1 LPARDAISILR
12 DLIYAHARF
21 LRGAIDREGESM
33 DRPHAR
39 FVRIKYALTLLLAA
53 STLISSSGCPALL
66 ATGVYIWEGG
76 NLASA
81 ECDSLKGHRVVVLC
95 KPPASN
101 EYRNAGA
108 SRSIAKQVSELLVRN
123 VKNIDV
129 VNPREV
135 DKWIDE
141 SDWGDFREL
150 AQAVHADTVVHIEL
164 EDFDLY
170 KGKTLYQGRADVTVS
185 VYDVHNRNR
194 LVWDR
199 HIGEVLYPV
208 NSGIPAQDKP
218 VQQFE
223 REFVDIIADR
233 IATNFYRHD
242 PNDEFALDA
251 KANR

>member
-1 LPARDAISILR
+1 
-12 DLIYAHARF
+12 
-21 LRGAIDREGESM
+21 M
-33 DRPHAR
+33 DRSRAR
-39 FVRIKYALTLLLAA
+39 YIGTNQILVLLLAA
-53 STLISSSGCPALL
+53 VMLVSATGCPTLL
-66 ATGVYIWEGG
+66 ATGLYVWDGG
-76 NLASA
+76 NLAPA
-81 ECDSLKGHRVVVLC
+81 ECDALRGHRVVVLC
-95 KPPASN
+95 RPPSSN

-108 SRSIAKQVSELLVRN
+108 SRNIAQRVSELLVKN

-135 DKWIDE
+135 DKWVDE

-150 AQAVHADTVVHIEL
+150 AEAVHADTVVHIEL
-164 EDFDLY
+164 DDFDLY

-185 VYDVHNRNR
+185 VYDVRNHNR

-199 HIGEVLYPV
+199 HLGEVLYPV

-223 REFVDIIADR
+223 REFIEIVADR

-242 PNDEFALDA
+242 PNENFAMDA
-251 KANR
+251 MANR